1 MGRGNEEM
9 NHAVTVRNVHKAVEN
24 FQLNSIHLEFEKGTI
39 SALVGRNGAGK
50 STLLNI
56 IMNLM
61 KADGGDIRILGQSV
75 SGTDE
80 SWKTNVAYLPQ
91 TPPMISPFT
100 GQEMRDLIAQW
111 YPKWDESY
119 FQKVVSL
126 FGINLAAKFKKL
138 SPGAQQQ
145 LNLALVI
152 ARNADVLILDEPT
165 AHLDIP
171 SKKILNDL
179 LIERMDNGERTI
191 ILATHQIEDI
201 QKLADYLVILK
212 DGQIY
217 GQFEK
222 EALTDRYKRYW
233 FSQPLECE
241 TVPGEV
247 ERKAHSLTTSR
258 SMETEVFLRQKNIR
272 WTTVQTVA
280 LDEIITILLVS

>member
-1 MGRGNEEM
+1 MGY
-9 NHAVTVRNVHKAVEN
+9 AVTIRDVHKVVDD
-24 FQLNSIHLEFEKGTI
+24 FQLESLQLNIEKGTI
-39 SALVGRNGAGK
+39 TALIGKNGAGK
-50 STLLNI
+50 STILNMM
-56 IMNLM
+56 MNLM
-61 KADGGDIRILGQSV
+61 KSDGGDIQILGQSV
-75 SGTDE
+75 SKEDE

-91 TPPMISPFT
+91 TPPMIVPFA
-100 GQEMRDLIAQW
+100 GQEMRDLISQW
-111 YPKWDESY
+111 YPTWDESY
-119 FQKVVSL
+119 FQKIVSL
-126 FGINLAAKFKKL
+126 FGINLATKFNKL

-145 LNLALVI
+145 LNLALAI
-152 ARNADVLILDEPT
+152 ARNAEVLILDEPT

-179 LIERMDNGERTI
+179 LIEWMDSGDRTI

-212 DGQIY
+212 DGRIY

-222 EALTDRYKRYW
+222 EALSDTYKRYW

-247 ERKAHSLTTSR
+247 ERKGNSLITNQPL
-258 SMETEVFLRQKNIR
+258 EAEDFLRQENIE